1 MQKKIY
7 FNEKALVITD
17 EFQGNEN
24 AAEGYFLIKQLQND
38 SVEKIIQEME
48 KKEVKGGIIF
58 HPYLNEVLDAFKE
71 KVTFIQAAG
80 GLVLNN
86 EHILLIFRRGKWD
99 LPKGK
104 LDEDENLPDAAVREV
119 EEETGI
125 NNLKI
130 TKQITVTYH
139 TYYQDNDFVLKETHW
154 YLMETSEAD
163 NLQPQTEE
171 DITECIWA
179 DANDLNTYLLNT
191 HPSIADVLEEGL
203 SEN

>member
-17 EFQGNEN
+17 EFEGNEN

-48 KKEVKGGIIF
+48 KEEVKGGIIF

-130 TKQITVTYH
+130 TKLITVTYH